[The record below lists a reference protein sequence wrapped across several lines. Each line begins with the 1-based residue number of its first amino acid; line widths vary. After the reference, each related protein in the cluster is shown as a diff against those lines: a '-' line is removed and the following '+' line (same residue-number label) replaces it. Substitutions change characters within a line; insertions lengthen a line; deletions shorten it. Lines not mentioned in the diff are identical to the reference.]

1 MEKEIIQNSNFH
13 FEHQIWQSEL
23 DFWED
28 ELKAIKNR
36 LSELVTRWT
45 AKAVLEK
52 LEHFQNAFIIHGGV
66 VEDLREAF
74 EKQGAKIT
82 DHHMMGEFAFD
93 SATLK
98 RHLELRNKIEA
109 QRQIYADL
117 KQEFFRF
124 LSAYM

>member
-1 MEKEIIQNSNFH
+1 MEKEIIYNSNFH

-23 DFWED
+23 DFWEN
-28 ELKAIKNR
+28 ELKAFKNR

-45 AKAVLEK
+45 AKALLVK
-52 LEHFQNAFIIHGGV
+52 LEHYQNIFIVMGGV
-66 VEDLREAF
+66 IEDLREAL
-74 EKQGAKIT
+74 EKHGTRIT
-82 DHHMMGEFAFD
+82 DQPMMGEDAHD
-93 SATLK
+93 KAMVK

-117 KQEFFRF
+117 KKEFFRF